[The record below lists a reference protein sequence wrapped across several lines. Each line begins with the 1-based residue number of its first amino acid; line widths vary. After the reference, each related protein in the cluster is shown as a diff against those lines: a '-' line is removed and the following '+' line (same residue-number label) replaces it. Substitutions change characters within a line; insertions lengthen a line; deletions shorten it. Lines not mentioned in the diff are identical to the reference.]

1 MCSWFHSRVSHAIVF
16 EVDRLSVGRVF
27 IQRCTSPQAQ
37 YDDKK
42 KSLSALRILYYFGLL
57 KSYSRA
63 QHNSCVQFIPCF
75 FPFIQLLR
83 CAVPSADLNAVHA
96 IVRFAC
102 RMRQRRRATDAR
114 RRRISRHTI
123 RKGIIFVCTKRSR
136 ARVAS
141 FFCCCCRRSSK
152 LEIQQERRKREPV
165 ARCTGT
171 KKKQN
176 YVQIKTRFANTMMV
190 FNNNNNNDEQNRENE
205 VEKKKQ
211 RNKTATKAKRAR
223 VK

>member
-57 KSYSRA
+57 KSYSRV

-141 FFCCCCRRSSK
+141 FFCCRRSSK